1 MMRPDV
7 KGIKFSEIAKMLG
20 SSSNG
25 DALIKG
31 VALDSNR
38 VQKGDVFIALPGKNH
53 HGIRYLDEARAK
65 GAVAVITDRVG
76 IAEVGKVPSIVI
88 TNPRKHL
95 FAISCLIYEYRS
107 NLRLLAVTGTNGKTS
122 TIEYLHNILTNLGEK
137 TLRVSS
143 LGIKLGK
150 ETAETSLT
158 TPEICDL
165 IAALSF
171 ASQSGANYAVI
182 EVSAQALVRAR
193 VDGLKFDV
201 AGFTGLSH
209 DHLDDFGDMDSYLAA
224 KARLFEA
231 ELSKSGVVFLES
243 KHGLR
248 LSQVSEIPVTTVSLM
263 GEAEFRLEVSSQASS
278 NIKVFSKDTT
288 LTASLHPAS
297 DLMSRNLALAML
309 MLLESGFS
317 PERIS
322 AASVIR
328 APVPGRLQ
336 QVSVRPDV
344 FLDYGHTP
352 DAVFQAIKELSGRYP
367 EVHLVLGFSGDRD
380 HSKRRPMLEL
390 GEAATSMLV
399 TIMHPRGE
407 HPEQIISD
415 LKRHRPNLESEI
427 DPEKAV
433 TDVISRAKPGSAV
446 LWCGP
451 GHLKYRE
458 INNVKIAFE
467 PEKIIK
473 KAAKR

>member
-7 KGIKFSEIAKMLG
+7 KGIKFSEIARSLG
-20 SSSNG
+20 TSSNG

-31 VALDSNR
+31 VALDSKR
-38 VQKGDVFIALPGKNH
+38 VQKGDVFVAFPGKNS
-53 HGIRYLDEARAK
+53 HGIKYLEEARAN
-65 GAVAVITDRVG
+65 GAVAVITDKVG
-76 IAEVGKVPSIVI
+76 IAEVGKIPSIVV

-95 FAISCLIYEYRS
+95 LAISSLVYEYRS

-122 TIEYLHNILTNLGEK
+122 TVEYLHDILTNLGEQ

-171 ASQSGANYAVI
+171 ASQRGASCAVI
-182 EVSAQALVRAR
+182 EVSAQALVRGR

-201 AGFTGLSH
+201 SGFTGLSH

-231 ELSKSGVVFLES
+231 EMSKKGVVFLES

-263 GEAEFRLEVSSQASS
+263 GEAEFRLEVSSKASS
-278 NIKVFSKDTT
+278 EIKVFSQDTT
-288 LTASLHPAS
+288 LTASLQPAS

-317 PERIS
+317 PEQIS
-322 AASVIR
+322 DASAIKS
-328 APVPGRLQ
+328 AVPGRLQ
-336 QVSVRPDV
+336 QIYESPDV

-367 EVHLVLGFSGDRD
+367 EVHLILGFSGDRD
-380 HSKRRPMLEL
+380 HSKRRPMLEF
-390 GEAATSMLV
+390 GESATTMMV

-415 LKRHRPNLESEI
+415 LRRHRPNLEAEM
-427 DPEKAV
+427 DPEIAV
-433 TDVISRAKPGSAV
+433 TEVISRAKPESAV

-458 INNVKIAFE
+458 VNDAKIAFD
-467 PEKIIK
+467 PEQIIK

>member
-1 MMRPDV
+1 MRPKT
-7 KGIKFSEIAKMLG
+7 KGIKFSEIARLLG
-20 SSSNG
+20 ATNNG
-25 DALIKG
+25 DAVIKG
-31 VALDSNR
+31 IALDSNR
-38 VQKGDVFIALPGKNH
+38 VQKGDVFVALPGKNQ
-53 HGIRYLDEARAK
+53 HGIKYLDNARAN
-65 GAVAVITDRVG
+65 GAVAVITDKVG
-76 IAEVGKVPSIVI
+76 IAEVGKLPSIAV

-95 FAISCLIYEYRS
+95 FALSSLIYEYHAD
-107 NLRLLAVTGTNGKTS
+107 LKLFAVTGTNGKTS
-122 TIEYLHNILTNLGEK
+122 TVEYLHEILTKLGEK

-143 LGIKLGK
+143 LGMKLGNQ
-150 ETAETSLT
+150 TSETSLT

-171 ASQSGANYAVI
+171 ASQNGASSAVL

-193 VDGLKFDV
+193 VDGLKFEV
-201 AGFTGLSH
+201 SGFTGLSH

-231 ELSKSGVVFLES
+231 ELSKRGVVFLES

-263 GEAEFRLEVSSQASS
+263 GEAAFRLEVVSTDVSE
-278 NIKVFSKDTT
+278 IKVFSNAITM
-288 LTASLHPAS
+288 TASLLPAS
-297 DLMSRNLALAML
+297 DLMARNCALAML
-309 MLLESGFS
+309 MLLQAGYSDEQ
-317 PERIS
+317 IS
-322 AASVIR
+322 NASVITTL
-328 APVPGRLQ
+328 VPGRLQ
-336 QVSVRPDV
+336 QVSAGPDV

-352 DAVFQAIKELSGRYP
+352 DAVFQALKELTARYS

-380 HSKRRPMLEL
+380 HSKRRPMLEF
-390 GEAATSMLV
+390 GEAATSMVV
-399 TIMHPRGE
+399 TVMHPRGE

-415 LKRHRPNLESEI
+415 LKRHKPNLASEL

-433 TDVISRAKPGSAV
+433 SDVISKASRDSAV

-458 INNVKIAFE
+458 VNAVKIAFD

-473 KAAKR
+473 KAAKL